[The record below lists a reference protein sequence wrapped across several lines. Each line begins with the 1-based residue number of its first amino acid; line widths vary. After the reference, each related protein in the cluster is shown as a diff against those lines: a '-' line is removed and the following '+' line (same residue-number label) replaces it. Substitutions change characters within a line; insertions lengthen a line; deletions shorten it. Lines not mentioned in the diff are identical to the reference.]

1 VVGHRS
7 DHMPVWFPRWAPR
20 ATTAC
25 ASGCWAIDR
34 GVRGRKAW
42 ALLACLL
49 LADRPPSRRHLA
61 ELLFADADDRW
72 GRCAGPWPS
81 CGGPWAPPACSV
93 GTRWPTASRP
103 AWRLTC
109 SCWPPSRPTRR
120 RCWGSRGSCWRA
132 SGSRPARRSSPGWWW
147 SGTGSRRWS
156 RPGCAMPPWGRWP
169 AALRQVAVCED
180 TLRRARGRAVAG
192 AAGRGRHLGR
202 PWPPWA
208 ARWSTHRELGFVE
221 VQAGRRQTA
230 EAWLARAEAL
240 ADTDAQLAPILG
252 VRAMTPPT
260 SRSTRPPSST
270 SGSRWSGPSAAAT
283 PASRPG
289 RCRSWPAPTRCA
301 TSASQAAFALGRSL
315 ELVQEQRWIAF
326 LPWPQA
332 LEASWSSAP
341 AASPPPTSGSSMPT
355 RWPASWATPA
365 GRAWPRVGWG
375 CSGPPWA
382 TMPSPRPGRRRR
394 TSAAPGSA
402 TATSGAG
409 ATSSTPWS
417 PPPSSNTT
425 TPGPGGWPTA
435 WRRWPRAAACAS
447 WWSAP
452 TSTAATSA
460 TRPPWPPRLLAG
472 SIDNPA
478 LARLL
483 DRGPG

>member
-1 VVGHRS
+1 MLAAEPADPASLLGLEGELLEGVGGRGQ
-7 DHMPVWFPRWAPR
+7 PGVRVLAGGGVAP
-20 ATTAC
+20 
-25 ASGCWAIDR
+25 DR
-34 GVRGRKAW
+34 GGGRG
-42 ALLACLL
+42 
-49 LADRPPSRRHLA
+49 
-61 ELLFADADDRW
+61 
-72 GRCAGPWPS
+72 
-81 CGGPWAPPACSV
+81 
-93 GTRWPTASRP
+93 
-103 AWRLTC
+103 
-109 SCWPPSRPTRR
+109 
-120 RCWGSRGSCWRA
+120 
-132 SGSRPARRSSPGWWW
+132 
-147 SGTGSRRWS
+147 
-156 RPGCAMPPWGRWP
+156 P
-169 AALRQVAVCED
+169 AAPCRP
-180 TLRRARGRAVAG
+180 G
-192 AAGRGRHLGR
+192 AAGRRRCGRWRCARTPCGELGVEPSPALRDAADTSAGPGRPGRRAGPRRPGPRRGGRGDPARGHPPGHPGRGPGDGGHRPPGAGVRRGAGRPAPDRRGLAGQGRGAGRHRR
-202 PWPPWA
+202 PARPDPRGAGHDASDVAEYPA
-208 ARWSTHRELGFVE
+208 AFEHLRESVERAERGGDARQQAWSLSL
-221 VQAGRRQTA
+221 
-230 EAWLARAEAL
+230 LARAHPLRDE
-240 ADTDAQLAPILG
+240 
-252 VRAMTPPT
+252 R
-260 SRSTRPPSST
+260 
-270 SGSRWSGPSAAAT
+270 
-283 PASRPG
+283 
-289 RCRSWPAPTRCA
+289 
-301 TSASQAAFALGRSL
+301 SQAAFALGRSL

-341 AASPPPTSGSSMPT
+341 AASPPPASGSSMPT

-425 TPGPGGWPTA
+425 TPGPGGWPTG